1 VRLLIYFCD
10 MMKKVIYSA
19 LLVLLASCRETT
31 AVKQQ
36 IVVEGFAQGTTYNV
50 SYLSMNGINYQRSI
64 DSLLIEI
71 DNSLSTY
78 QKTSLISKFNQSDSI
93 GTIDPLFKAVFDIS
107 KTVYIQTDGLFDP
120 TIAPIVNAWGFGF
133 EKLHA
138 TDSSTIDSLLAFV
151 DFNKMTIVNQKVTK
165 DKKGMMLDF
174 NAVAQ
179 GYSVEVLADLLEKKG
194 IENYLVEVGGEL
206 KAKGLNLNDTLWRIG
221 IDRPLPGLSERE
233 IEAIVNLDNKSL
245 ATSGNY
251 RKFYE
256 KNGMKYSHTINP
268 KTGYPVAHNLLSAT
282 VITDNCGYAD
292 AYATSFMVMGIQESK
307 DFLAAH
313 QEIEALLI
321 YSDEKGD
328 LQSFITQGLNKFIEL
343 NPDKK

>member
-1 VRLLIYFCD
+1 MRLLIYFCD

>member
-1 VRLLIYFCD
+1 